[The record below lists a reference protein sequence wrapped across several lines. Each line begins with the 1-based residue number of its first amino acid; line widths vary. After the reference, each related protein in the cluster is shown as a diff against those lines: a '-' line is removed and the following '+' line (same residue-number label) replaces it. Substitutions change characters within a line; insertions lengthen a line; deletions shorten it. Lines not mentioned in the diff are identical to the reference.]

1 MIESST
7 GQVMSSRI
15 PITPGGYEKLKKE
28 LARLKNVERPD
39 IIKQIEYA
47 RSLGDLSENAE
58 YETAKNKQSMVE
70 GRIKDI
76 EAKIGLAEVIDPE
89 RITNKEKVV
98 FGLTVT
104 VEDIETGDT
113 NKYQLVGPDETDPE
127 GGLISITSPIGRALV
142 GKEIEDEIKVA
153 APGGMREFVIVG
165 ID

>member
-1 MIESST
+1 MAN
-7 GQVMSSRI
+7 RI
-15 PITPGGYEKLKKE
+15 PITPNGYKKLREE
-28 LARLKNVERPD
+28 LARLKNVERPE

-76 EAKIGLAEVIDPE
+76 EAKVGLAEVIDP
-89 RITNKEKVV
+89 RLITKKDRVV

-104 VEDIETGDT
+104 VEDIDTGGT
-113 NKYQLVGPDETDPE
+113 GKYQLVGPDETDP
-127 GGLISITSPIGRALV
+127 GNGLISVTSPMGKALIGR
-142 GKEIEDEIKVA
+142 EIDDEVRVA
-153 APGGMREFVIVG
+153 TPGGVREFVITG